1 MTVPA
6 GRRITRRN
14 MLARGITHCEIFDA
28 RGSANRT
35 MLGTS
40 GVTRRKVLRTLAVL
54 GGLGIV
60 GSMPGAASVAWAQ
73 GHLANLGPEEPVEST
88 MKRLFGGRPIGDGAS
103 SITIDLPLIAENG
116 AVVPVTVEWS
126 GPMTPPRYVKSIYIV
141 SDKNRRPL
149 NAKFNLTPAVGLA
162 YVGTNLRLGESTD
175 VRAVIEMND
184 GTLLQAKRA
193 VKVTVGGCGG

>member
-1 MTVPA
+1 MTVSKHEML
-6 GRRITRRN
+6 GTSDITR
-14 MLARGITHCEIFDA
+14 
-28 RGSANRT
+28 RT
-35 MLGTS
+35 MLGT
-40 GVTRRKVLRTLAVL
+40 LAAL
-54 GGLGIV
+54 GGV
-60 GSMPGAASVAWAQ
+60 GLAQSMPGAASLARAQ
-73 GHLANLGPEEPVEST
+73 GHLANLPPEEPVEST

-116 AVVPVTVEWS
+116 AVVPITVEVN

-141 SDKNRRPL
+141 SERNRRPL
-149 NAKFNLTPAVGLA
+149 NAKFNLTPSAGLA